1 MAFYTPGQNWS
12 QASHALASVAQLH
25 AQMAVGVWKLKCIE
39 KPDGENAKRAE
50 SMVDEWSKRYVDI
63 QTVAAAVGATPTPG
77 TSPSGGPVPEKVH
90 KTASWAF
97 AGYATEPSREYH
109 AAVALTIR

>member
-12 QASHALASVAQLH
+12 QASHALASIAQLH

-39 KPDGENAKRAE
+39 KPDDENAKRAE
-50 SMVDEWSKRYVDI
+50 SMVDEWSKRYVDT

-77 TSPSGGPVPEKVH
+77 TSPSGG
-90 KTASWAF
+90 
-97 AGYATEPSREYH
+97 AGAGKGP
-109 AAVALTIR
+109 